1 MKAPKISCVMPCRN
15 RADIIGESIKSIIS
29 QTFKDWELII
39 IDDHSDA
46 GDKTEEVIKNFNDRR
61 IRYYELDDKYGN
73 AISAARNFGNMLAV
87 GEYIALQD
95 SDDLS
100 YDYRF
105 ELTLEA
111 FEKNG
116 ADVVYGDMD
125 FWYPE
130 TGEIK
135 SREGEFAAREFSI
148 KELKKNDFIP
158 NSSCSYKRMLAVDF
172 PYNTFFRVAEDYDFF
187 SRLAKYGYKFHFV
200 NRSFTKY
207 RVHEKSITKVSKYQ
221 FNYGQ
226 LVKFNRGWVD
236 APPQM
241 YKDGEFLK

>member
-1 MKAPKISCVMPCRN
+1 MKPKISCVMPCRN
-15 RADIIGESIKSIIS
+15 RADIIDESIQSIID

-39 IDDHSDA
+39 IDDHSAPD
-46 GDKTEEVIKNFNDRR
+46 DKTEEVVENFNDQR
-61 IRYYELDDKYGN
+61 IRYYKLDDKYGK
-73 AISAARNFGNMLAV
+73 AISAARNFGNMLAA

-105 ELTLEA
+105 ELTVEA
-111 FEKNG
+111 FEKYK

-130 TGEIK
+130 TGEVK
-135 SREGEFAAREFSI
+135 KRTGEFAAREFSI
-148 KELKKNDFIP
+148 DEFKKIDFIP
-158 NSSCSYKRMLAVDF
+158 NSSSAYKRILAVDF

-187 SRLAKYGYKFHFV
+187 SRLAKYGYKFHFI
-200 NRSFTKY
+200 NKSLYKY
-207 RVHEKSITKVSKYQ
+207 RVHEKSITKASKYQ

-226 LVKFNRGWVD
+226 LVKYNRGWVLE
-236 APPQM
+236 PPEM